1 MRQFANIS
9 ACHWPETRGEAR
21 VGLPVKVAQRVNRQI
36 SHRPHLTP
44 HSHVDYQP
52 VDQQHVD
59 HQPVDRV
66 ASVSPRH
73 GSGGETPSGSGGTT
87 GESYTVQV
95 CRWGIFL
102 SSFWWWDLQSMLMTK
117 PLLVV
122 IYIYILYIYIDD
134 EIYIDYETSINY
146 EISIDNLLILRS
158 LNKIQDW
165 I

>member
-1 MRQFANIS
+1 M
-9 ACHWPETRGEAR
+9 
-21 VGLPVKVAQRVNRQI
+21 NRQI

-73 GSGGETPSGSGGTT
+73 GSGGETPAGAGGTA

-95 CRWGIFL
+95 CR
-102 SSFWWWDLQSMLMTK
+102 
-117 PLLVV
+117 
-122 IYIYILYIYIDD
+122 
-134 EIYIDYETSINY
+134 
-146 EISIDNLLILRS
+146 
-158 LNKIQDW
+158 
-165 I
+165 